1 MYFTSDPIP
10 ELEHVLLVDPE
21 VLDLRPVGAECDE
34 VQSNVTG
41 LLSALQKPHLGR
53 GRVRD
58 GFLDSYIHDLLSS
71 GNLSIFR
78 QSIFSCQFVYQI
90 VITDQ
95 TFHWSFCF

>member
-21 VLDLRPVGAECDE
+21 VLDLRPVSAECDE

-58 GFLDSYIHDLLSS
+58 GFLDNTVTFILFCRLLICQSFVC
-71 GNLSIFR
+71 LSFR
-78 QSIFSCQFVYQI
+78 FSLFI
-90 VITDQ
+90 KL
-95 TFHWSFCF
+95 